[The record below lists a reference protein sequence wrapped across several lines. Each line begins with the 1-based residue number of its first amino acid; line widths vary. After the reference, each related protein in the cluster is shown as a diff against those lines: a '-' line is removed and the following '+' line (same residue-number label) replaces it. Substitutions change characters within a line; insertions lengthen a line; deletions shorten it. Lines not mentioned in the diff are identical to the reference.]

1 MIMFS
6 QIMDLRVLSKLIYQG
21 CYLAKIDLG
30 TAYRCIPIHP
40 SYYQATGLKRQFANT
55 SSPPYLYDTK
65 LPFGA
70 AKSPQIFQR
79 LNSVVCRTLKNMY
92 DYTAIAY
99 LDDFLIVG
107 KSFAECSSAM
117 HTLINNLLRPVLLLI
132 GQRLRVPVNS

>member
-55 SSPPYLYDTK
+55 SSPPYLFDTK

-70 AKSPQIFQR
+70 AKNPQIFQR
-79 LNSVVCRTLKNMY
+79 LSSVVCRILKKMY
-92 DYTAIAY
+92 D
-99 LDDFLIVG
+99 
-107 KSFAECSSAM
+107 
-117 HTLINNLLRPVLLLI
+117 
-132 GQRLRVPVNS
+132 